1 MAARQ
6 SAAWLEFSCL
16 YRAGYPALVYYLP
29 TFFQEVEGQEEC
41 FGGVVAVRNG
51 VTVALKL
58 RGCVMV
64 TKAFVMMVLATLAG
78 PAVGIGVFVL
88 LNAM

>member
-1 MAARQ
+1 MSARP
-6 SAAWLEFSCL
+6 SAVRLDFSCL
-16 YRAGYPALVYYLP
+16 YRAGYPALVYYAS
-29 TFFQEVEGQEEC
+29 TFFREVEGQEEC

-78 PAVGIGVFVL
+78 PAVGIGIFVL